1 MLKKIILFLFFT
13 LLSVAL
19 LFAIWY
25 LTKTNGWPLWVGGSI
40 LIGVIGLV
48 FGLVFLRRYLLRS
61 NEKKFVKR
69 VIAQEGDS
77 VFISSNDSSLLIS
90 DLESQW
96 EKAIQTLYSSK
107 LSKGQNP
114 IYALPWILVIGE
126 SGAGKTSLIKN
137 SRLSSAVTDVEVS
150 AQYSG
155 TKNCDWWFFE
165 DAVILDTAGR
175 YSIPVEEKRDNAEWE
190 RFLSLL
196 SKYRKEEPLN
206 GLVITIS
213 AQRLLEDDKDLIQ
226 ADALSIRKKIDQLM
240 VSIGAKFPVYLMVTQ
255 MDHVYGFVDFCEAL
269 PEELQTQAMGYLNDS
284 LTQDWQEVITNGLDT
299 LKQKV
304 TALQLLSIEHGSK
317 YSKEILLFSKEFD
330 RLVSPLKD
338 FSSVVFGDNPYQKI
352 PMLRGIYFSSA
363 LSDGDANS
371 KFLSDFDLSQNTP
384 EPKNKSYFIA
394 DFFKVILPNDRNIFV
409 PIKEYLSWQRKNYKI
424 AMATWLFVFT
434 SFAGIYTYSYMQN
447 IEVID
452 DVKYMKQ
459 YNKNF
464 KDMDLTSRV
473 IALDKLRLD
482 IIKISKLNQN
492 AIFPFLKLNQSY
504 KAEISLKNLFHEKF
518 NYFLYGDFFLKMN
531 NSINKITN
539 DTPSNEVISY
549 IGFLIDSIDI
559 LKQVES
565 NQKDIEVSERFPTWI
580 KNVLFEDES
589 RIDPSVAFL
598 FVKSYIAFQKY
609 NTDKAVVREQ
619 IKIFQNLISLIVDK
633 KGYNLHWLMD
643 EKVSQTPSIKI
654 TTFFRD
660 MDRKILDDFPIISGS
675 LTLKGRENLLNNINL
690 LMKEIDNV
698 SKIKSNL
705 LSFLQWYDGQF
716 YYRWKN
722 FAMGFNNIDRFL
734 KLKNKEQLLY
744 AMASDQSP
752 YFDFIHTMA
761 KEFKAYKSLQK
772 PPAWS
777 KLVIELDEVMS
788 IARDIRDSKNSFLSK
803 IGDEKNKFI
812 AKAQADVDRD
822 GYIKRIKSAGILNK
836 YIDDLTKLSTVV
848 DRKQSK
854 ILINDFFAQD
864 ASKQTPLPSFSQC
877 HNHYKQFIH
886 SLPYYANS
894 GFIYNLI
901 AGPKNYIID
910 YSINQMDTVLN
921 DIWQNDVLGS
931 IPLSTD
937 HNLLMSLFN
946 EQKGLVWKY
955 VNGVLKPFV
964 KLDQYGYSAKKVSGY
979 KFDINPSFLRYINS
993 GINLLSVYKPSYDIS
1008 ITTFP
1013 FDINRDAKVAPN
1025 YVDLHL
1031 RCAKADYILRNEN
1044 YSLTKSF
1051 NWVPSKCGE
1060 TIITFGF
1067 DNFKVRKTYEGENGF
1082 LYFLKDFRDGTKI
1095 FRLKDFDKVVPELKQ
1110 NNISFIKVTYDISNE
1125 GNILKLLD
1133 KTPYE
1138 IPKKVIGSEW

>member
-25 LTKTNGWPLWVGGSI
+25 LTKINGWPLWVGGSI
-40 LIGVIGLV
+40 LIGAIGLV

-77 VFISSNDSSLLIS
+77 IFMSAKENSLLIK

-96 EKAIQTLYSSK
+96 EKAIQTLYNSK
-107 LSKGQNP
+107 LNKGQNP
-114 IYALPWILVIGE
+114 IYALPWVLVIGE

-150 AQYSG
+150 AQYAG

-175 YSIPVEEKRDNAEWE
+175 YSIPVEEKRDSAEWE

-206 GLVITIS
+206 GLVVTIS
-213 AQRLLEDDKDLIQ
+213 AQRLLENDKDLIQ

-240 VSIGAKFPVYLMVTQ
+240 VSIGAKFPVYLMITQ

-284 LTQDWQEVITNGLDT
+284 LTQDWQEVASKGLDV

-304 TALQLLSIEHGSK
+304 TALQLLSIEHNSK
-317 YSKEILLFSKEFD
+317 HSKEILLFSKEFD
-330 RLVSPLKD
+330 RLASPLKE
-338 FSSVVFGDNPYQKI
+338 FLSVVFGDNPYQKI

-363 LSDGDANS
+363 LSDGDTNS
-371 KFLSDFDLSQNTP
+371 KFLSDFSLAQNIP

-394 DFFKVILPNDRNIFV
+394 DFFRVILPNDRNIFI

-482 IIKISKLNQN
+482 IIKISKLNKK
-492 AIFPFLKLNQSY
+492 ILFPFLVFNQSY
-504 KAEISLKNLFHEKF
+504 KAEISLKNLFHERF
-518 NYFLYGDFFLKMN
+518 NDFVYGSFSFKMN
-531 NSINKITN
+531 DAINKITN
-539 DTPSNEVISY
+539 DTPSDEIISY
-549 IGFLIDSIDI
+549 IGFLIDSIDV
-559 LKQVES
+559 LKQVVDDE
-565 NQKDIEVSERFPTWI
+565 KDIKVSERFPGWI
-580 KNVLFEDES
+580 KNVLFKNEK
-589 RIDPSVAFL
+589 RIDPSIAFL

-609 NTDKAVVREQ
+609 NTDKAVVEEQ
-619 IKIFQNLISLIVDK
+619 IKIFQNLIFLIIDK

-643 EKVSQTPSIKI
+643 EKVSQTPDLKI
-654 TTFFRD
+654 TTFFKELD
-660 MDRKILDDFPIISGS
+660 GENLDDFPIIPGS
-675 LTLKGRENLLNNINL
+675 LTQKGRENLLENLNI

-698 SKIKSNL
+698 SKLKTNL
-705 LSFLQWYDGQF
+705 LSFLKWYDGQF

-722 FAMGFNNIDRFL
+722 FAMCFNNIDSFL
-734 KLKNKEQLLY
+734 RLKNKEQLLY
-744 AMASDQSP
+744 AMASDQNP
-752 YFDFIHTMA
+752 YFNFIHKMA

-772 PPAWS
+772 PPEWT
-777 KLVIELDEVMS
+777 KLVIELDEIIS

-803 IGDEKNKFI
+803 VGSEKDKLM
-812 AKAQADVDRD
+812 AKAQAEIDKNK
-822 GYIKRIKSAGILNK
+822 YIKRIKLAGILNK
-836 YIDDLTKLSTVV
+836 YIDDLTKLSNVV
-848 DRKQSK
+848 DKKQSR
-854 ILINDFFAQD
+854 ILLNDFFAQS
-864 ASKQTPLPSFSQC
+864 ASQQTTSPSFSEC
-877 HNHYKQFIH
+877 HNHYKQFAH

-894 GFIYNLI
+894 DFIYKLI
-901 AGPKNYIID
+901 AGPKSYIID
-910 YSINQMDTVLN
+910 YSINQMDSVLN
-921 DIWQNDVLGS
+921 DAWQNDVLGS
-931 IPLSTD
+931 LPLSSD
-937 HNLLMSLFN
+937 RNLLMSLFN

-964 KLDQYGYSAKKVSGY
+964 RLDQYGYSAKTVAGY
-979 KFDINPSFLRYINS
+979 KLDIKPAFIRYINS
-993 GINLLSVYKPSYDIS
+993 GINLLSVYKPNYDIS

-1013 FDINRDAKVAPN
+1013 FNINRDATAVPN

-1031 RCAKADYILRNEN
+1031 RCAKADYVLRNEN
-1044 YSLTKSF
+1044 YSLTKLFS
-1051 NWVPSKCGE
+1051 WVPSKCGD
-1060 TIITFGF
+1060 TIVTFGF
-1067 DNFKVRKTYEGENGF
+1067 NSFQVKKTYRGEDGF

-1095 FRLKDFDKVVPELKQ
+1095 FEPEDFDKSVPELKQ
-1110 NNISFIKVTYDISNE
+1110 NDISFIKVTYKISNQ
-1125 GNILKLLD
+1125 GDILKLLD
-1133 KTPYE
+1133 KTPYS
-1138 IPKKVIGSEW
+1138 IPRKVMGRE

>member
-13 LLSVAL
+13 LLSLGL
-19 LFAIWY
+19 LFGIWY
-25 LTKTNGWPLWVGGSI
+25 LTKTNGWPLWVGVSVLIGI
-40 LIGVIGLV
+40 IGVIS
-48 FGLVFLRRYLLRS
+48 GLVFLRRYLLRS

-69 VIAQEGDS
+69 VIAQEGDPIFVS
-77 VFISSNDSSLLIS
+77 TKDSSLLIN
-90 DLESQW
+90 DLEDQW

-165 DAVILDTAGR
+165 DAVILDIAGR
-175 YSIPVEEKRDNAEWE
+175 YSIPLEEKRDNAEWE

-206 GLVITIS
+206 GLVVTIS
-213 AQRLLEDDKDLIQ
+213 AQRLLENDKNLIQ

-240 VSIGAKFPVYLMVTQ
+240 VSIGAKFPVYLMITQ
-255 MDHVYGFVDFCEAL
+255 MDHIYGFVDFCEAL
-269 PEELQTQAMGYLNDS
+269 PEELQTQAMGYVNEPLS
-284 LTQDWQEVITNGLDT
+284 QDWQEVIAKGFDS

-304 TALQLLSIEHGSK
+304 TALQLLSIEHS
-317 YSKEILLFSKEFD
+317 SEHVKEILLFSKEFE
-330 RLVSPLKD
+330 RIVAPLKD
-338 FSSVVFGDNPYQKI
+338 FSKIIFGDNPYQKI
-352 PMLRGIYFSSA
+352 PMIRGIYFSSA
-363 LSDGDANS
+363 LSDSDNNS
-371 KFLSDFDLSQNTP
+371 KFLSDFNLI
-384 EPKNKSYFIA
+384 KNKPKPSNKAYFIT
-394 DFFKVILPNDRNIFV
+394 DFFKIILPNDRNIFI

-434 SFAGIYTYSYMQN
+434 SLAGIYTYSYMQN

-452 DVKYMKQ
+452 DVKYIKQ

-464 KDMDLTSRV
+464 KNMDLTSRV
-473 IALDKLRLD
+473 IALEKLRLD
-482 IIKISKLNQN
+482 IIKIDNLNQN

-518 NYFLYGDFFLKMN
+518 NYFLYSDFFFKMN

-539 DTPSNEVISY
+539 DTPSNEVVSY
-549 IGFLIDSIDI
+549 IGFLIDSIDV
-559 LKQVES
+559 LKQVKN
-565 NQKDIEVSERFPTWI
+565 NQKDIKVSERFPTWI
-580 KNVLFEDES
+580 KNVLFKDES
-589 RIDPSVAFL
+589 KIDPSVAFL

-609 NTDKAVVREQ
+609 NTDKAVIEEQ
-619 IKIFQNLISLIVDK
+619 IKIFQNLISLIVEK
-633 KGYNLHWLMD
+633 KGYDLHWLMD
-643 EKVSQTPSIKI
+643 EKVSQSPSIKF

-660 MDRKILDDFPIISGS
+660 MDKKMLDNFPVVSGS
-675 LTLKGRENLLNNINL
+675 LTLKGRKNLLNNLNI
-690 LMKEIDNV
+690 LMKEIDNI
-698 SKIKSNL
+698 SKLKENL
-705 LSFLQWYDGQF
+705 LSFLKWYDEQF

-722 FAMGFNNIDRFL
+722 FAMGFNNIDSFL
-734 KLKNKEQLLY
+734 KLQNKEQLLY
-744 AMASDQSP
+744 AMASDQNP
-752 YFDFIHTMA
+752 YFNFIHTMA

-772 PPAWS
+772 PPAWT
-777 KLVIELDEVMS
+777 KLVIELDTVMS
-788 IARDIRDSKNSFLSK
+788 IAQDIRNSKNSFISK
-803 IGDEKNKFI
+803 IGSEEDKLM
-812 AKAQADVDRD
+812 AKAQAKINRE

-836 YIDDLTKLSTVV
+836 YIDDLIKLSNVI
-848 DRKQSK
+848 DKKQSK
-854 ILINDFFAQD
+854 VLLNDFFAQ
-864 ASKQTPLPSFSQC
+864 SVSQQTPSPSFSQC

-886 SLPYYANS
+886 SLPYYTNS
-894 GFIYNLI
+894 DFIYNLM

-910 YSINQMDTVLN
+910 YSIKQMDTVLN
-921 DIWQNDVLGS
+921 NAWQNDVLGS
-931 IPLSTD
+931 IPLSTN

-946 EQKGLVWKY
+946 KEKGLVWKY

-979 KFDINPSFLRYINS
+979 KLDINPSFLRYINS
-993 GINLLSVYKPSYDIS
+993 GINLLSVYKPNYDIS

-1013 FDINRDAKVAPN
+1013 FNVNQGAKISPN
-1025 YVDLHL
+1025 YVDTHL

-1044 YSLTKSF
+1044 YNLTKLF
-1051 NWVPSKCGE
+1051 NWVPSKCGD
-1060 TIITFGF
+1060 TIVTFGF
-1067 DNFKVRKTYEGENGF
+1067 NNFTVRKTYKGEDGF
-1082 LYFLKDFRDGTKI
+1082 LHFLKDFRDGTKI
-1095 FRLKDFDKVVPELKQ
+1095 FRLRDFDEVAPELKQ
-1110 NNISFIKVTYDISNE
+1110 NNISFIKVSYDISNE

-1138 IPKKVIGSEW
+1138 IPKKVIGKE